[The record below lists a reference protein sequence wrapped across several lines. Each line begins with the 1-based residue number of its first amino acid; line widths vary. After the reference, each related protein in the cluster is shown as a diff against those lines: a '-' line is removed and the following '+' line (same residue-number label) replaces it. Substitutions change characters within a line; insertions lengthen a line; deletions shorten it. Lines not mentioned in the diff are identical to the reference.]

1 MTRALSVVLLVV
13 VWAAITGTFNLPNL
27 VLGAVVASLALWL
40 LRDRAGSPRLL
51 RRIRAILRLSVLF
64 AYELMLSAINV
75 ATQVLSPRL
84 ALRPGIVAVPLD
96 LQSDLEITILANLI
110 TLTPGTLSVDVSE
123 DRRLLYVHALDAS
136 DREALIA
143 SIKSGFEK
151 RVREVFA

>member
-1 MTRALSVVLLVV
+1 MTRAFSIVLLVV

-27 VLGAVVASLALWL
+27 VLGAVVASLSLWL

-51 RRIRAILRLSVLF
+51 RRVRAIIRLAGLF
-64 AYELMLSAINV
+64 AYELMWSAINV
-75 ATQVLSPRL
+75 ATQVLSPKL
-84 ALRPGIVAVPLD
+84 VLRPGIVAVPLD

-143 SIKSGFEK
+143 SIKSGFEM